1 MRTNQRLND
10 AYKNARVIEFDSSS
24 KFVIMSDCHRGIGS
38 PSDEFT
44 KNQTT
49 YIYALEHYLK
59 EGFTYI
65 EAGDGDELLEHKK
78 LKTIFDAHHKA
89 FEVIQEFYDRDQ
101 YVLMYGNHNIY
112 LRSPEYVNKNYN
124 KYYDEYLEEEF
135 EFFKDIKPEEAVVL
149 KHKKTGQEILVVHG
163 HQGDFSNDQLW
174 WLTSFTIK
182 FFWKFLHTMGAKSP
196 SSPAKNAHKRHKIE
210 KNFCK
215 WISKNKKMLICGH
228 THRYKYPKT
237 NDLPYFNTGCCIYP
251 SSITALEIVND
262 EVTIVRWRIIADEK
276 GVLKVGRQF
285 LRGTDNIKKF
295 DIR

>member
-1 MRTNQRLND
+1 MFTNQRLD
-10 AYKNARVIEFDSSS
+10 YAYKNARIVEFDSDS

-59 EGFTYI
+59 EGFTYV

-89 FEVIQEFYDRDQ
+89 FEVIQEFYDNGR
-101 YVLMYGNHNIY
+101 YLLLYGNHNIY
-112 LRSPEYVNKNYN
+112 LKYPQYVEKNYN

-135 EFFKDIKPEEAVVL
+135 EFFKDIKPEEAVIL
-149 KHKKTGQEILVVHG
+149 RHKKTGQEILIVHG
-163 HQGDFSNDQLW
+163 HQGDFSNDQIW
-174 WLTSFTIK
+174 GVTAFSIK

-215 WISKNKKMLICGH
+215 WIAKNKKMLICGH
-228 THRYKYPKT
+228 THRYKYPKPT
-237 NDLPYFNTGCCIYP
+237 ELPYFNTGCCIYP
-251 SSITALEIVND
+251 SSMTAIEIVND
-262 EVTIVRWRIIADEK
+262 EITIVRWRIIADEK
-276 GVLKVGRQF
+276 GTLKVGRQF
-285 LRGTDNIKKF
+285 LRGTDNVSKF
-295 DIR
+295 DLR